1 MEISEKHLVIR
12 AELSLL
18 FLQLKYSTKAFS
30 VKLSRIS
37 VLEQVQLSTIGD
49 QMQIQE
55 KLIGNKSEFPLWFCC
70 LFLTSI
76 KILTIFINF
85 LSCSELCPS
94 LLLTNWMDFYI

>member
-37 VLEQVQLSTIGD
+37 VLEQVQLSTL
-49 QMQIQE
+49 Q
-55 KLIGNKSEFPLWFCC
+55 
-70 LFLTSI
+70 T
-76 KILTIFINF
+76 
-85 LSCSELCPS
+85 
-94 LLLTNWMDFYI
+94 